1 MNIFGEIADS
11 ILIGAACLSADIEC
25 AVSSIGLGRVGKKT
39 SKPAVK
45 QPTNP
50 TPTPKVEATNP
61 PASQPINPTPPKA
74 EATNPPASQPINPT
88 PPKAEN
94 PTDVEAKPESKAKPV
109 NPPKPKVDVIHNNT
123 QGSSG
128 GEDIVADTPIGAAM
142 ASNPVFSY
150 DPRYGNGPT
159 LDLRCNINYGASNPP
174 STPNNLF
181 SQNAAAGVPNNQH
194 ANPQTQMTSD
204 AIIPDMSQ
212 NICYEQPAIV
222 SGTQPTQQ
230 SVPQQVQRVYSVPQQ
245 VIYTPYVQPTN
256 PFPIQNGNQ
265 QYQHKV
271 DEPPKQKPVVLPKD
285 DTQISNL
292 DDHTKGVINNIAT
305 IAPEDPE
312 KKTIDVVMPGA
323 IEKGERPV
331 EKTGPDPVKSRVDN
345 REMIRKYPVLKEIEK
360 ISLDNGYQIGFLN
373 HVACPDIICCVIA
386 GENGI
391 PIEGKGFM
399 IDINGNVID
408 RRKKILP
415 VLSKYVERLN
425 AYHLYAKSDNNDK
438 KGKDKKAEKDK
449 LNVDLI
455 RDLIIGGPAA
465 VKRRPMYD
473 SSIVDLNMYVDLSTT
488 PRQNISNEDRDYIH
502 STLIRLR
509 DKVFVDIFRNFNYA
523 NAPFR
528 FRIADYDKETKGILL
543 DTYGCSPFYG
553 QPPVPN
559 ASRVQVIIVNG
570 HAYTRWEES
579 ELIGKL
585 KDFIPDADNQNAT

>member
-25 AVSSIGLGRVGKKT
+25 AVSSIGLGRIGKKM
-39 SKPAVK
+39 SKPTAK

-50 TPTPKVEATNP
+50 TPPKAAATNP
-61 PASQPINPTPPKA
+61 TVGQPTNPTPPKEENPTPPPKA
-74 EATNPPASQPINPT
+74 EVTNPSASQPTNPT

-94 PTDVEAKPESKAKPV
+94 P
-109 NPPKPKVDVIHNNT
+109 PKPKVEVVHNNA

-128 GEDIVADTPIGAAM
+128 GEDIVADAPIAAAM

-150 DPRYGNGPT
+150 DPRYGNRPT
-159 LDLRCNINYGASNPP
+159 LDLRCNIDYGASNPP
-174 STPNNLF
+174 SPPNNIF
-181 SQNAAAGVPNNQH
+181 SQNATAGAPNDQH
-194 ANPQTQMTSD
+194 SNPRTQMTSD

-212 NICYEQPAIV
+212 NICYEQPTIV
-222 SGTQPTQQ
+222 SGTQPVQQ

-245 VIYTPYVQPTN
+245 VYTPYVQSTI
-256 PFPIQNGNQ
+256 PFSNQNGSQ

-271 DEPPKQKPVVLPKD
+271 DEPPKQKPVILPKD

-305 IAPEDPE
+305 VAPDPE
-312 KKTIDVVMPGA
+312 KKTVDVVMPGA

-331 EKTGPDPVKSRVDN
+331 EKTGPNPVKSRVDN
-345 REMIRKYPVLKEIEK
+345 REMIRRYPVLKEIES
-360 ISLDNGYQIGFLN
+360 ISLDSGYQIGFFD
-373 HVACPDIICCVIA
+373 HVTCPDIVCCLIA

-408 RRKKILP
+408 RRKKIFP
-415 VLSKYVERLN
+415 VLSKYVENQN
-425 AYHLYAKSDNNDK
+425 AYHLYAKSDNDK
-438 KGKDKKAEKDK
+438 KGKGKKAEKDK

-509 DKVFVDIFRNFNYA
+509 DKVFADIFRNFNYA

-528 FRIADYDKETKGILL
+528 FKIVEYDKATKAILL

-553 QPPVPN
+553 QPPIPN

-585 KDFIPDADNQNAT
+585 KDFHPEVENQNAT

>member
-25 AVSSIGLGRVGKKT
+25 AVSSIGLGRVGKKK
-39 SKPAVK
+39 SNPAVK

-50 TPTPKVEATNP
+50 TPPKAE
-61 PASQPINPTPPKA
+61 NPTPTPKA
-74 EATNPPASQPINPT
+74 EATNPSASQPTNPT
-88 PPKAEN
+88 PPKSEN
-94 PTDVEAKPESKAKPV
+94 PTDVAAKTEPKAKPV
-109 NPPKPKVDVIHNNT
+109 NPPKPNIEVVHNSA
-123 QGSSG
+123 QEPGS
-128 GEDIVADTPIGAAM
+128 GEDIVADTPIAAAM

-150 DPRYGNGPT
+150 DPRYGNRPT
-159 LDLRCNINYGASNPP
+159 LDLRCNIDYGASNPP
-174 STPNNLF
+174 SPPNNLF

-212 NICYEQPAIV
+212 NICYEQPTV
-222 SGTQPTQQ
+222 VTDSQPVQQ
-230 SVPQQVQRVYSVPQQ
+230 SAPQQVQRVYSVPQQ
-245 VIYTPYVQPTN
+245 VIYTPYVQPTI
-256 PFPIQNGNQ
+256 PFPIQNASQ

-271 DEPPKQKPVVLPKD
+271 DEPPKQKPVILPKD

-292 DDHTKGVINNIAT
+292 DDHTKGVIGNIAT
-305 IAPEDPE
+305 VAPDPE

-323 IEKGERPV
+323 TEKEERPV

-345 REMIRKYPVLKEIEK
+345 REMIRRYPVLKEIEK
-360 ISLDNGYQIGFLN
+360 ISLDSGYQIGFLN
-373 HVACPDIICCVIA
+373 HVVCPDIICCVIA

-408 RRKKILP
+408 RRKKIFP
-415 VLSKYVERLN
+415 VLSKYVENQN
-425 AYHLYAKSDNNDK
+425 AYHLYAKSDNDR
-438 KGKDKKAEKDK
+438 KGKDK

-509 DKVFVDIFRNFNYA
+509 DKVFGDIFRNFNYV

-528 FRIADYDKETKGILL
+528 FKIADYDKKTKGILL

-559 ASRVQVIIVNG
+559 ASRVQVIVVNG

-585 KDFIPDADNQNAT
+585 KDFIPDVDNQNAI

>member
-1 MNIFGEIADS
+1 MMNPLDVIGTACCEIADG
-11 ILIGAACLSADIEC
+11 ILITGAKLYAEGAYRMST
-25 AVSSIGLGRVGKKT
+25 IGVKNHKPNKNERRFDDRV
-39 SKPAVK
+39 
-45 QPTNP
+45 PTN
-50 TPTPKVEATNP
+50 
-61 PASQPINPTPPKA
+61 PPKA
-74 EATNPPASQPINPT
+74 EATNPSASQPTNPT

-94 PTDVEAKPESKAKPV
+94 TTDVAANPEPKAKPV
-109 NPPKPKVDVIHNNT
+109 NPPKPKVEVVHNNA
-123 QGSSG
+123 QESSG
-128 GEDIVADTPIGAAM
+128 GEDIVADASIAAAM

-159 LDLRCNINYGASNPP
+159 LDLRCNIDYGASNPP
-174 STPNNLF
+174 NPPNNLF
-181 SQNAAAGVPNNQH
+181 SQNTATGAPNNQH
-194 ANPQTQMTSD
+194 SNPHTQMTTD

-212 NICYEQPAIV
+212 NICYEQPNIV
-222 SGTQPTQQ
+222 TGTQPVQQ
-230 SVPQQVQRVYSVPQQ
+230 SAPQQVQRVYSVPQQ
-245 VIYTPYVQPTN
+245 AYTPYVQSTI
-256 PFPIQNGNQ
+256 PFSTQNGSQ

-271 DEPPKQKPVVLPKD
+271 DEPPKQKPVILPKD

-292 DDHTKGVINNIAT
+292 DDHTKDVINNIAT
-305 IAPEDPE
+305 VAQDPE

-323 IEKGERPV
+323 IEKGESPI
-331 EKTGPDPVKSRVDN
+331 EKTGPEPVKSRVDN

-360 ISLDNGYQIGFLN
+360 ISLDSGYQIGFFN
-373 HVACPDIICCVIA
+373 HVACPDIICCLIA
-386 GENGI
+386 GENRI

-408 RRKKILP
+408 RRKKIFP
-415 VLSKYVERLN
+415 VLSKYVEGLN

-438 KGKDKKAEKDK
+438 KGKGKKAEKDK

-473 SSIVDLNMYVDLSTT
+473 SSIVTLNMYVDLSTT

-502 STLIRLR
+502 GTLIKLK
-509 DKVFVDIFRNFNYA
+509 DKVFADIFRNFNYA

-528 FRIADYDKETKGILL
+528 FRIVEYDKETKGILL

-559 ASRVQVIIVNG
+559 ASRVQVIILNG
-570 HAYTRWEES
+570 YVYTRWEES
-579 ELIGKL
+579 ELISKL
-585 KDFIPDADNQNAT
+585 KDFHPDADNQNAT

>member
-1 MNIFGEIADS
+1 MMNPLDVIGTACCEIADG
-11 ILIGAACLSADIEC
+11 ILITGAKLYAEGAYRMST
-25 AVSSIGLGRVGKKT
+25 IGVKNHKPNKNERRFDDRV
-39 SKPAVK
+39 
-45 QPTNP
+45 PTN
-50 TPTPKVEATNP
+50 
-61 PASQPINPTPPKA
+61 PPKA
-74 EATNPPASQPINPT
+74 EATNPSASQPTNPT

-94 PTDVEAKPESKAKPV
+94 PTNVVANPEPKVKPV
-109 NPPKPKVDVIHNNT
+109 NPPKPKVEVVHNNV
-123 QGSSG
+123 QESSG
-128 GEDIVADTPIGAAM
+128 GEDIVADTPIAAAM

-150 DPRYGNGPT
+150 DPRYGNRPT
-159 LDLRCNINYGASNPP
+159 LDLRCNIDYGASNPP
-174 STPNNLF
+174 SPPNNLF
-181 SQNAAAGVPNNQH
+181 SQNVATGMPNNQH
-194 ANPQTQMTSD
+194 TNPQTQMTSD

-212 NICYEQPAIV
+212 NICCEQPTNVAD
-222 SGTQPTQQ
+222 SQPVQQ
-230 SVPQQVQRVYSVPQQ
+230 SAPQQVQRVYSVPQQ
-245 VIYTPYVQPTN
+245 VIYTPYVQPTI
-256 PFPIQNGNQ
+256 PFPIQNGSQ

-292 DDHTKGVINNIAT
+292 DDHTKGVIDNIAT
-305 IAPEDPE
+305 VAPDPE
-312 KKTIDVVMPGA
+312 KKTINVVMPGA

-331 EKTGPDPVKSRVDN
+331 EKTGPDPVKSKVDN

-360 ISLDNGYQIGFLN
+360 ISLDSGYQIGFLN

-408 RRKKILP
+408 RRKKIFP
-415 VLSKYVERLN
+415 VLSKYVENLN

-438 KGKDKKAEKDK
+438 KGKKAEKDK

-473 SSIVDLNMYVDLSTT
+473 SSIVTLNMYVDLSTT

-502 STLIRLR
+502 GTLNRLR
-509 DKVFVDIFRNFNYA
+509 DKVFADIFRNFNYA
-523 NAPFR
+523 IAPFR
-528 FRIADYDKETKGILL
+528 FKIAEYDKETKGILL

-585 KDFIPDADNQNAT
+585 KDFHPDAYNQNAT

>member
-50 TPTPKVEATNP
+50 TPPKAETTNP
-61 PASQPINPTPPKA
+61 SASQPTNPTPPKV
-74 EATNPPASQPINPT
+74 
-88 PPKAEN
+88 EN
-94 PTDVEAKPESKAKPV
+94 PTDVAAKSKPKAKPV
-109 NPPKPKVDVIHNNT
+109 NPPKVEVVHNNA
-123 QGSSG
+123 QESNG
-128 GEDIVADTPIGAAM
+128 GEDIVADAPIAAAM

-159 LDLRCNINYGASNPP
+159 LDLRCNIDYGASNPP
-174 STPNNLF
+174 SPPNNLF
-181 SQNAAAGVPNNQH
+181 SQNAVAGAPNNQH

-212 NICYEQPAIV
+212 NICYEQPIIV
-222 SGTQPTQQ
+222 SGTQPVQQ

-245 VIYTPYVQPTN
+245 VYTPYVQSTI
-256 PFPIQNGNQ
+256 PFPNQNGSQ

-271 DEPPKQKPVVLPKD
+271 DEPPKQKPVILPKD

-305 IAPEDPE
+305 VAPEDPE

-345 REMIRKYPVLKEIEK
+345 SKMIRKYPVLKEIET
-360 ISLDNGYQIGFLN
+360 ISLDSGYQIGFFD
-373 HVACPDIICCVIA
+373 HVACPDIICCLIA
-386 GENGI
+386 GENRI

-408 RRKKILP
+408 RRKKIFP
-415 VLSKYVERLN
+415 VLSKYVENQN
-425 AYHLYAKSDNNDK
+425 AYHLYAKSDNDK
-438 KGKDKKAEKDK
+438 KGKGKKAEKDK

-473 SSIVDLNMYVDLSTT
+473 SSIVDLNLYVDLSTT

-509 DKVFVDIFRNFNYA
+509 DKVFADIFRNFNYA

-585 KDFIPDADNQNAT
+585 KDFHPEVENQNAT

>member
-50 TPTPKVEATNP
+50 TPTPK
-61 PASQPINPTPPKA
+61 A
-74 EATNPPASQPINPT
+74 EATNPPASQPTNPT

-94 PTDVEAKPESKAKPV
+94 PTDEAKPEPKAKHV
-109 NPPKPKVDVIHNNT
+109 NPPKPKVEVVHNT
-123 QGSSG
+123 QESSS
-128 GEDIVADTPIGAAM
+128 GEDIVADTPIAAAM

-150 DPRYGNGPT
+150 DPRYGNRPT
-159 LDLRCNINYGASNPP
+159 LDLRCNIDYGDSNPP
-174 STPNNLF
+174 SPPNNLF
-181 SQNAAAGVPNNQH
+181 SQNAAAGALNNQH
-194 ANPQTQMTSD
+194 SNPQTQMTSD
-204 AIIPDMSQ
+204 TIIPDMSQ
-212 NICYEQPAIV
+212 NICYEQPTNVADSHPV
-222 SGTQPTQQ
+222 QQ
-230 SVPQQVQRVYSVPQQ
+230 SAPQQVQRVYSVPRQ
-245 VIYTPYVQPTN
+245 VIYTPYVQPTI
-256 PFPIQNGNQ
+256 PFPIQNGSQ

-271 DEPPKQKPVVLPKD
+271 DEPPKQKPVTLPKD

-292 DDHTKGVINNIAT
+292 DDHTKGVIDNIAT
-305 IAPEDPE
+305 VAPDPE
-312 KKTIDVVMPGA
+312 KKTIDVALPGA

-345 REMIRKYPVLKEIEK
+345 REMIRRHPVLKEIEK

-408 RRKKILP
+408 RRKKIFP
-415 VLSKYVERLN
+415 VLSKYVENLN

-438 KGKDKKAEKDK
+438 KGKKAEKDK

-509 DKVFVDIFRNFNYA
+509 DKVFADIFRNFNYA
-523 NAPFR
+523 IAPFR
-528 FRIADYDKETKGILL
+528 FKIAEYDKETKGILL

-585 KDFIPDADNQNAT
+585 KDFHPDADNQNAT

>member
-50 TPTPKVEATNP
+50 TPTPK
-61 PASQPINPTPPKA
+61 A
-74 EATNPPASQPINPT
+74 EATNPSVSQPTNPT
-88 PPKAEN
+88 PPNEEN
-94 PTDVEAKPESKAKPV
+94 PTAASAKPESKAKPV
-109 NPPKPKVDVIHNNT
+109 NPPKPNVEVVHNNA
-123 QGSSG
+123 QESSG
-128 GEDIVADTPIGAAM
+128 VEDIVADAPIAAAM
-142 ASNPVFSY
+142 ASNPVFSH
-150 DPRYGNGPT
+150 DPRYGNGST
-159 LDLRCNINYGASNPP
+159 LDLRCNIEYGASNPLSP
-174 STPNNLF
+174 PNNLF
-181 SQNAAAGVPNNQH
+181 SQNAAASVSNDQH
-194 ANPQTQMTSD
+194 SNPQTRMTTDPS
-204 AIIPDMSQ
+204 IPDMRQ
-212 NICYEQPAIV
+212 NICYEQPTIV
-222 SGTQPTQQ
+222 AGTQPVQQ
-230 SVPQQVQRVYSVPQQ
+230 SAPQHVQRVYSVPQQ
-245 VIYTPYVQPTN
+245 VIYTPYVQSTI
-256 PFPIQNGNQ
+256 PFPSQNRSQ
-265 QYQHKV
+265 QYQHRV
-271 DEPPKQKPVVLPKD
+271 DEPPKQKPVILPKD

-292 DDHTKGVINNIAT
+292 DDHTKGVISNIAT
-305 IAPEDPE
+305 VAPDPE

-323 IEKGERPV
+323 IEKGEKPV

-360 ISLDNGYQIGFLN
+360 ISLDSGYQIGFLN

-415 VLSKYVERLN
+415 VLSKYVENQN

-502 STLIRLR
+502 STLSRLR
-509 DKVFVDIFRNFNYA
+509 DKVFADIFRNFNYA

-528 FRIADYDKETKGILL
+528 FKIAEYNKETKGILL

-553 QPPVPN
+553 RPPVPN

-585 KDFIPDADNQNAT
+585 KDFLPDADKQNAT

>member
-39 SKPAVK
+39 SKSAANK

-50 TPTPKVEATNP
+50 TPPKEENPTPSPKVDATNP
-61 PASQPINPTPPKA
+61 PVSQPTNPNPPKEENPTPP
-74 EATNPPASQPINPT
+74 
-88 PPKAEN
+88 
-94 PTDVEAKPESKAKPV
+94 
-109 NPPKPKVDVIHNNT
+109 PKVEVVHNNA
-123 QGSSG
+123 QESSG
-128 GEDIVADTPIGAAM
+128 GEDIVADTPIAAAM

-150 DPRYGNGPT
+150 DPRYGNRPT
-159 LDLRCNINYGASNPP
+159 LDLRCNIDYGASNPP
-174 STPNNLF
+174 SPPNNLF
-181 SQNAAAGVPNNQH
+181 SQNVATGMPNNQH
-194 ANPQTQMTSD
+194 TNPQTQMTSD

-212 NICYEQPAIV
+212 NICCEQPTNVAD
-222 SGTQPTQQ
+222 SQPVQQ
-230 SVPQQVQRVYSVPQQ
+230 SAPQQVQRVYSVPQQ
-245 VIYTPYVQPTN
+245 VIYTPYVQPTI
-256 PFPIQNGNQ
+256 PFPIQNGSQ

-292 DDHTKGVINNIAT
+292 DDHTKGVIDNIAT
-305 IAPEDPE
+305 VAPDPE

-331 EKTGPDPVKSRVDN
+331 EKTGPDPVKSKVDN

-360 ISLDNGYQIGFLN
+360 ISLDSGYQIGFLN

-386 GENGI
+386 GENGV

-408 RRKKILP
+408 RRKKIFP
-415 VLSKYVERLN
+415 VLSRYVERQN

-509 DKVFVDIFRNFNYA
+509 NKVFADIFRNFNYA

-528 FRIADYDKETKGILL
+528 FKIADYDKETKGILL